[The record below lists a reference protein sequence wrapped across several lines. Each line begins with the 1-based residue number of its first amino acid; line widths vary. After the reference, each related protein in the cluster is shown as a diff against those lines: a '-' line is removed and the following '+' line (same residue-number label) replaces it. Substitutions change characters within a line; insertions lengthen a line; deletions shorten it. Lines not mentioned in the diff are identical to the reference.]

1 MADSK
6 IKLLTDAKFTA
17 LLDSKPKSME
27 FALTAQMYSVPV
39 EEVTHNMRDH
49 AMQLELNRIHERQ
62 NND

>member
-1 MADSK
+1 MTDFE
-6 IKLLTDAKFTA
+6 IKLLTDAEFTA

-49 AMQLELNRIHERQ
+49 AMRLKLNRIHERQ
-62 NND
+62 NNE